1 MASRPQGPAALR
13 PKEFPAMR
21 ATRFALFSAA
31 TALAV
36 GVTAVPAPAQENNWV
51 PGKRFTESYDRVLK
65 SIQRIT
71 DTTRYGYVD
80 GICFLSAFLN
90 RGEDTRFTREFK
102 AGTKYSVVGGGD
114 NGTVDLDLYIL
125 DEDGRV
131 VVKDELT
138 DNYPVV
144 EFTPPRTGR
153 YTIRMV
159 MYDAGK
165 NGGFGS
171 VGILRQGG
179 YEVPVRNQSAALA
192 NLVQQANNV
201 DRQVSDRVYFNSGG
215 GQWGVYGSII
225 PQGSELTVY
234 NITPGGGRRVWVT
247 GGDTTVTDVD
257 LFLYDADGREL
268 RKDEDLDARPL
279 IDFRTRAGEQ
289 YSVRIKNVQSRGASL
304 VLVATLSLVP

>member
-1 MASRPQGPAALR
+1 MSVI
-13 PKEFPAMR
+13 
-21 ATRFALFSAA
+21 RFALFPAVA
-31 TALAV
+31 LALAV
-36 GVTAVPAPAQENNWV
+36 PAGTASAQDNNWV
-51 PGKRFTESYDRVLK
+51 PGKRFTESYDRVLG

-71 DTTRYGYVD
+71 NTTRYGYVD
-80 GICFLSAFLN
+80 GVCFLSAFLN
-90 RGEDTRFTREFK
+90 RGQDTRFTREFT
-102 AGTKYSVVGGGD
+102 AGTKYAVVGGGD

-138 DNYPVV
+138 DNIPVV
-144 EFTPPRTGR
+144 EFTPPRSGR

-159 MYDAGK
+159 MFDAGK
-165 NGGFGS
+165 SGGFGS

-201 DRQVSDRVYFNSGG
+201 NRQVSERVYFSSGG
-215 GQWGVYGSII
+215 GQWAVYGSII
-225 PQGSELTVY
+225 PEGSELTVY
-234 NITPGGGRRVWVT
+234 DITPGEGRRAWVT

-257 LFLYDADGREL
+257 LFLYDANGRL
-268 RKDEDLDARPL
+268 LVKDEDLDARPL
-279 IDFRTRAGEQ
+279 IDFQTRGGEQ